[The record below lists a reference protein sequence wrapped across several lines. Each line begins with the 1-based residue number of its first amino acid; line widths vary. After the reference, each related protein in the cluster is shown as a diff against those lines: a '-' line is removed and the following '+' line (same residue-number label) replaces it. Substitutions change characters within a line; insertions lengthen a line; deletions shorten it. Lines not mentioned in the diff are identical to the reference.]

1 VKLDGLIARLVLNSR
16 VAVALLLTVV
26 IAAVACSSTQEKSRF
41 DYFRVTLDGQ
51 QVLGI
56 SANDVLTRAVVVYFH
71 GLGGNEF
78 SISDAAHNGMTTA
91 LVNAG
96 FAVVSSAAGGD
107 AFGNAASQHN
117 YVILGG
123 AAAEH
128 YGTEN
133 IFFIAESMGAIAAA
147 NLLATKLT
155 QRVRGFAAINPMLD
169 LAAVAPQYQST
180 VVESY
185 SEQSIKESN
194 PMNMPVEAF
203 QNKKMRFYVSRDDP
217 QVPADANA
225 FAFKERFGSAAD
237 ISVVECSGSTIDR
250 SCYQGADLV
259 KWFAEMEKR
268 S

>member
-1 VKLDGLIARLVLNSR
+1 VIGDGLIARFVRNSR
-16 VAVALLLTVV
+16 VALALLLTVV
-26 IAAVACSSTQEKSRF
+26 TAAVACSTPEKSRF

-56 SANDVLTRAVVVYFH
+56 SANDLLIRAVVVYFH
-71 GLGGNEF
+71 SVGGNEF
-78 SISDAAHNGMTTA
+78 SISDPAHIDMTTA

-133 IFFIAESMGAIAAA
+133 IFLLAESMGAIAAA
-147 NLLATKLT
+147 NLVATKLT
-155 QRVRGFAAINPMLD
+155 QRVRGFAAINPMLN
-169 LAAVAPQYQST
+169 LGTVAPQYQSP
-180 VVESY
+180 VAESY
-185 SEQSIKESN
+185 ADLTIDRSN
-194 PMNMPVEAF
+194 PMNLPVDAF
-203 QNKKMRFYVSRDDP
+203 QNKKIRFYVTRDDP
-217 QVPADANA
+217 QAPADANA

-237 ISVVECSGSTIDR
+237 ISIVECSGTTGDK
-250 SCYQGADLV
+250 SCYQGADIV

-268 S
+268 T